1 MAFPPKVSEHAIVR
15 YAERI
20 HPDPLGVPHHKLR
33 KELQALAARRL
44 VRELS
49 DRTDPSVGTRTRI
62 ARVTSSAVSGV
73 GPMRSP
79 SA

>member
-33 KELQALAARRL
+33 KELQALAAAG
-44 VRELS
+44 
-49 DRTDPSVGTRTRI
+49 DP
-62 ARVTSSAVSGV
+62 RVVVERGVIVTVLDTS
-73 GPMRSP
+73 MRGGSP
-79 SA
+79 S